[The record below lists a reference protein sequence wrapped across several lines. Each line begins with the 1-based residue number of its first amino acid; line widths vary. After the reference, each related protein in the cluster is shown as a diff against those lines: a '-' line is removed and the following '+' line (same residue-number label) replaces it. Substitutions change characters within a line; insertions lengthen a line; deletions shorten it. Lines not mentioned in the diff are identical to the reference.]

1 MSLALNKTTLK
12 QQRDQLKTFK
22 KFLPSLDLKRQQLL
36 AALKVARTELMETL
50 SAYEAFAEK
59 VAKTYPL
66 LGSTTAKT
74 RNLAS
79 LIRVRSVKIGE
90 ENLVGT
96 RLPVAEEVEFDLADY
111 SRMVMPFWVD
121 LMIENLQEIA
131 KLEILKQVRQERV
144 NRLEY
149 ASRRITQRVN
159 LFEKVLIPLAERN
172 IRKIVI
178 FLSDQERA
186 AVVRSKI
193 AKKKSQENDAH
204 LSEINVN

>member
-1 MSLALNKTTLK
+1 MTLALNKTTLK

-36 AALKVARTELMETL
+36 AALKVARMELAETEQRYRDLEQR
-50 SAYEAFAEK
+50 
-59 VAKTYPL
+59 VAQTYPL
-66 LGSTTAKT
+66 LGSSTART

-79 LIRVRSVKIGE
+79 LIKIKSVNIGE
-90 ENLVGT
+90 QNLVGT
-96 RLPVAEEVEFDLADY
+96 RLPVAESVEFELTDY

-121 LMIENLQEIA
+121 LMIANLREMA
-131 KLEILKQVRQERV
+131 ELNVLLQVRRERV
-144 NRLEY
+144 RLLEH
-149 ASRRITQRVN
+149 AARRITQRVN
-159 LFEKVLIPLAERN
+159 LFEKVLIPQAEQN

-193 AKKKSQENDAH
+193 AKSKSQEKQ
-204 LSEINVN
+204 EQ

>member
-36 AALKVARTELMETL
+36 AALKIARAELAETVA
-50 SAYEAFAEK
+50 AYEAYGER
-59 VAKTYPL
+59 VAMTYPL
-66 LGSTTAKT
+66 LGSTTART

-79 LIRVRSVKIGE
+79 LLRVRSVKIGE

-96 RLPVAEEVEFDLADY
+96 RLPTAEEVEFDLADY

-121 LMIENLQEIA
+121 LMVENLKEIA

-144 NRLEY
+144 QRLEY

-159 LFEKVLIPLAERN
+159 LFEKVLIPQAERN

-193 AKKKSQENDAH
+193 AKKKSQEND
-204 LSEINVN
+204 LSAVEAN

>member
-1 MSLALNKTTLK
+1 MTLALNKTTLK

-36 AALKVARTELMETL
+36 AALKVARAELAETELRYKEL
-50 SAYEAFAEK
+50 EEK
-59 VAKTYPL
+59 VAQTYPL
-66 LGSTTAKT
+66 LGSSTART

-79 LIRVRSVKIGE
+79 LIKIKSVSIGE
-90 ENLVGT
+90 QNLVGT
-96 RLPVAEEVEFDLADY
+96 RLPLAESVEFEMAEY

-121 LMIENLQEIA
+121 LMIANLKEMA
-131 KLEILKQVRQERV
+131 KLNVLLQVRRERV
-144 NRLEY
+144 KRLDH

-159 LFEKVLIPLAERN
+159 LFEKVLIPQAEQN

-193 AKKKSQENDAH
+193 AKKKSYAKQN
-204 LSEINVN
+204 S

>member
-1 MSLALNKTTLK
+1 MALALNKTTLK

-22 KFLPSLDLKRQQLL
+22 KFLPSLDLKKQQLL
-36 AALKVARTELMETL
+36 AALKVARKELEETTR
-50 SAYEAFAEK
+50 AYEELEAR
-59 VAKTYPL
+59 VSNVYPL
-66 LGSTTAKT
+66 LGSSTIRT

-79 LIRVRSVKIGE
+79 LIRIRSVTIDQ

-96 RLPVAEEVEFDLADY
+96 KLPVAKEVSFDAADY

-121 LMIENLQEIA
+121 LLVEDLRRIVELDV
-131 KLEILKQVRQERV
+131 LKQVRTERV
-144 NRLEY
+144 KLLDY
-149 ASRRITQRVN
+149 AARKITQRVN
-159 LFEKVLIPLAERN
+159 LFEKVLIPKADQN

-193 AKKKSQENDAH
+193 AKKKTLEKQM
-204 LSEINVN
+204 

>member
-1 MSLALNKTTLK
+1 MKLALNKTTLK

-36 AALKVARTELMETL
+36 AALKLARVELAETR
-50 SAYEAFAEK
+50 SAYSALEEK

-66 LGSTTAKT
+66 LGSSTARS

-79 LIRVRSVKIGE
+79 LIRIREVRISE

-96 RLPVAEEVEFDLADY
+96 RLPVAEKVDFELREY

-121 LMIENLQEIA
+121 LLIGNLEQMVE
-131 KLEILKQVRQERV
+131 LNVMLQVREERV
-144 NRLEY
+144 KRLDY
-149 ASRRITQRVN
+149 AARRITQRVN
-159 LFEKVLIPLAERN
+159 LFEKVLIPKAEES

-193 AKKKSQENDAH
+193 AKNKSQ
-204 LSEINVN
+204 SKSR

>member
-1 MSLALNKTTLK
+1 MAIALNKTTLK

-36 AALKVARTELMETL
+36 AALKIARAELEETRQ
-50 SAYEAFAEK
+50 AYKALEEK
-59 VAKTYPL
+59 VTGVYPL
-66 LGSTTAKT
+66 LGSSTART

-79 LIRVRSVKIGE
+79 FIQIRSVKIGE

-96 RLPVAEEVEFDLADY
+96 KLPLAEEVAFDVTPY

-121 LMIENLQEIA
+121 LLIEHLEQMA
-131 KLEILKQVRQERV
+131 KLNVLLQVRIERV
-144 NRLEY
+144 KRLDH
-149 ASRRITQRVN
+149 AARRITQRVN
-159 LFEKVLIPLAERN
+159 LFEKVLIPKAEQN

-193 AKKKSQENDAH
+193 AKKKSLEA
-204 LSEINVN
+204 

>member
-1 MSLALNKTTLK
+1 MKLALNKTTLK
-12 QQRDQLKTFK
+12 RTRDELKTYK

-36 AALKVARTELMETL
+36 AALKVARAELAE
-50 SAYEAFAEK
+50 SEAVYTKLEAI

-66 LGSTTAKT
+66 LGSSTMRT
-74 RNLAS
+74 RNLGS
-79 LIRVRSVKIGE
+79 LIRVEEVVIVE

-96 RLPVAEEVEFDLADY
+96 RLPVAKAVRFAMADY

-121 LMIENLQEIA
+121 LLIDNLKTIA
-131 KLEILKQVRQERV
+131 EQRILLQVRRQRV
-144 NRLEY
+144 NLLDY
-149 ASRRITQRVN
+149 AARKITQRVN
-159 LFEKVLIPLAERN
+159 LFEKVLIPQSEAS

-193 AKKKSQENDAH
+193 AKNKANNKDR
-204 LSEINVN
+204 

>member
-36 AALKVARTELMETL
+36 AALKIARAELAETL
-50 SAYEAFAEK
+50 NAYDAFGEK
-59 VAKTYPL
+59 VARTYPL
-66 LGSTTAKT
+66 LGSSTART

-96 RLPVAEEVEFDLADY
+96 RLPVAEEVEFDLTNY

-121 LMIENLQEIA
+121 LMVENLKEIA
-131 KLEILKQVRQERV
+131 KLKILKQVRQERV

-159 LFEKVLIPLAERN
+159 LFEKVLIPQAERN

-193 AKKKSQENDAH
+193 AKKKSQESDES
-204 LSEINVN
+204 LSELEAS

>member
-1 MSLALNKTTLK
+1 MTLALNKTTLK

-36 AALKVARTELMETL
+36 AALKVARAELAETEQRYRDLEQR
-50 SAYEAFAEK
+50 
-59 VAKTYPL
+59 VAQTYPL
-66 LGSTTAKT
+66 LGSSTART

-79 LIRVRSVKIGE
+79 LIKIKSVNIGE
-90 ENLVGT
+90 QNLVGT
-96 RLPVAEEVEFDLADY
+96 RLPVAESVEFELADY

-121 LMIENLQEIA
+121 LMIANLKEMA
-131 KLEILKQVRQERV
+131 ELNVLLQVRRERV
-144 NRLEY
+144 RLLEH

-159 LFEKVLIPLAERN
+159 LFEKVLIPQAEQN

-193 AKKKSQENDAH
+193 AKKKSQEKQE
-204 LSEINVN
+204 L

>member
-1 MSLALNKTTLK
+1 MTLALNKTTLK

-36 AALKVARTELMETL
+36 AAIKVARSELAETNN
-50 SAYEAFAEK
+50 AYELLEER

-66 LGSTTAKT
+66 LGSTTAQT

-79 LIRVRSVKIGE
+79 LIRIREVRIGE

-96 RLPVAEEVEFDLADY
+96 KLPVAERVDFELREY

-121 LMIENLQEIA
+121 LLIGNLEQMVE
-131 KLEILKQVRQERV
+131 LNVLLQVREERV
-144 NRLEY
+144 KLLDY
-149 ASRRITQRVN
+149 AARRITQRVN
-159 LFEKVLIPLAERN
+159 LFEKVLIPRAEES

-193 AKKKSQENDAH
+193 AKNKSQ
-204 LSEINVN
+204 SKQR

>member
-1 MSLALNKTTLK
+1 MKLALNKTTLK
-12 QQRDQLKTFK
+12 RTRDELKTYK

-36 AALKVARTELMETL
+36 AALKVARGELAE
-50 SAYEAFAEK
+50 SEAVYTKLEAI

-66 LGSTTAKT
+66 LGSSTMRT
-74 RNLAS
+74 RNLGS
-79 LIRVRSVKIGE
+79 LIRVEEVVIEE

-96 RLPVAEEVEFDLADY
+96 RLPVAKAVRFAMADY

-121 LMIENLQEIA
+121 LLIDNLKTIA
-131 KLEILKQVRQERV
+131 EQRILLQVRRQRV
-144 NRLEY
+144 KLLDY
-149 ASRRITQRVN
+149 AARKITQRVN
-159 LFEKVLIPLAERN
+159 LFEKVLIPQSEAS

-193 AKKKSQENDAH
+193 AKNKASNKDR
-204 LSEINVN
+204 

>member
-12 QQRDQLKTFK
+12 YQRDQLKTFK

-36 AALKVARTELMETL
+36 VALKKARRELE
-50 SAYEAFAEK
+50 EADQQRGELESK
-59 VAKTYPL
+59 LDKIYPL
-66 LGSTTAKT
+66 LGSTTART

-79 LIRVRSVKIGE
+79 LIQISSVQISE

-96 RLPVAEEVEFDLADY
+96 RLPVADQVSFSVAEY

-121 LMIENLQEIA
+121 LLIED
-131 KLEILKQVRQERV
+131 LKAMAENDVLLQVRQERV
-144 NRLEY
+144 KLLEY
-149 ASRRITQRVN
+149 ASRKITQRVN
-159 LFEKVLIPLAERN
+159 LFEKVLIPQAEAD

-193 AKKKSQENDAH
+193 AKNKAQQN
-204 LSEINVN
+204 

>member
-1 MSLALNKTTLK
+1 MALALNKTTLK
-12 QQRDQLKTFK
+12 QQRDQLKTFR

-36 AALKVARTELMETL
+36 AALKVARAELAGTL
-50 SAYEAFAEK
+50 QACDEYSQK
-59 VAKTYPL
+59 VARTYPL
-66 LGSTTAKT
+66 LGSTTART

-79 LIRVRSVKIGE
+79 LVRVRSVRIGQ

-96 RLPVAEEVEFDLADY
+96 RLPVAEEVEFDLQEY

-121 LMIENLQEIA
+121 LLVENLQQLA
-131 KLEILKQVRQERV
+131 RLTILRQVREQRV
-144 NRLEY
+144 HLLEV
-149 ASRRITQRVN
+149 ASRKITQRVN
-159 LFEKVLIPLAERN
+159 LFEKVLIPQAQDN

-193 AKKKSQENDAH
+193 AKKKSTESA
-204 LSEINVN
+204 S